1 MRGHLHPLRK
11 RHLSVRNPERKNAKQ
26 ILKICSVLLSRDRSV
41 LSWWHEEKKM
51 EAATH
56 STSHSLRS
64 ARLSVCLSSASFS
77 LSLSLSLSPSL
88 SPLQILSAHLFF
100 PPRILCLDPSSAPQL
115 DREPWEFSPTWRTKK
130 KKKNSSAAVGAHQA
144 WRYRKELLLL
154 QECDECL
161 YLPTRRGFTYCKV
174 CPVFSGDSCVK
185 EKKKEK
191 LPLRIFWVR
200 MTVKDGAVWTHDKHF
215 FMYSPTGAFFFLLL
229 YLHFLM

>member
-26 ILKICSVLLSRDRSV
+26 ILKISSVLLSRDRSV

-88 SPLQILSAHLFF
+88 SPLQIQSAHLFF

-115 DREPWEFSPTWRTKK
+115 DREPWEFSPTWRTQKK
-130 KKKNSSAAVGAHQA
+130 KKKLFCSCWSSSGVKVQKRTAVI
-144 WRYRKELLLL
+144 
-154 QECDECL
+154 
-161 YLPTRRGFTYCKV
+161 TRMWWMSLSSNQKGVYI
-174 CPVFSGDSCVK
+174 
-185 EKKKEK
+185 
-191 LPLRIFWVR
+191 L
-200 MTVKDGAVWTHDKHF
+200 
-215 FMYSPTGAFFFLLL
+215 
-229 YLHFLM
+229 

>member
-26 ILKICSVLLSRDRSV
+26 ILKISSVLLSRDRSV

-64 ARLSVCLSSASFS
+64 ARLSVLCLFLSLSFTLTLSFS
-77 LSLSLSLSPSL
+77 LSFADTECASLLSSPDL
-88 SPLQILSAHLFF
+88 VFGPLLGSSAGQRTVRILSNLK
-100 PPRILCLDPSSAPQL
+100 D
-115 DREPWEFSPTWRTKK
+115 KK
-130 KKKNSSAAVGAHQA
+130 KKNNSSAAVGAHQA

-161 YLPTRRGFTYCKV
+161 YLPPEGGLHTVR
-174 CPVFSGDSCVK
+174 CV
-185 EKKKEK
+185 
-191 LPLRIFWVR
+191 RCSQGIR
-200 MTVKDGAVWTHDKHF
+200 A
-215 FMYSPTGAFFFLLL
+215 
-229 YLHFLM
+229 

>member
-26 ILKICSVLLSRDRSV
+26 ILKISSVLLSRDRSV

-130 KKKNSSAAVGAHQA
+130 KKLFCSCWSSSGVKVQKRTAVITRM
-144 WRYRKELLLL
+144 WWMSLSS
-154 QECDECL
+154 
-161 YLPTRRGFTYCKV
+161 TRRGFTYCKV

-185 EKKKEK
+185 EKKKK
-191 LPLRIFWVR
+191 
-200 MTVKDGAVWTHDKHF
+200 KKA
-215 FMYSPTGAFFFLLL
+215 AFA
-229 YLHFLM
+229 HFLGAHDS

>member
-88 SPLQILSAHLFF
+88 SLLCRYRVRISSFLPGSCVWT
-100 PPRILCLDPSSAPQL
+100 PPRLLSWTENRENFLQL
-115 DREPWEFSPTWRTKK
+115 EGQ

-161 YLPTRRGFTYCKV
+161 YLPPEGGLHTVR
-174 CPVFSGDSCVK
+174 CV
-185 EKKKEK
+185 
-191 LPLRIFWVR
+191 RCSQGIR
-200 MTVKDGAVWTHDKHF
+200 A
-215 FMYSPTGAFFFLLL
+215 
-229 YLHFLM
+229 